1 MSSVLIVDD
10 DQNTIKGLLDHVP
23 WQELGLNQVS
33 TAMNGVE
40 ALAMIRKQQPD
51 ILITDIYMPK
61 MDGLELIEI
70 VAQEFP
76 EIYIVI
82 HSGYDEFDNAR
93 QAMKFGVQHFFLK
106 PTTVSE
112 IKEVI
117 NDILTKMAV
126 DQKQKKLEKNY
137 QQQMENYL
145 SHSRESFLREMLV
158 SSSNRVNVSKERLA
172 LYNIPEHAQVVVASL
187 SLIRF
192 SYFTNQKERDWQL
205 KKFGANNI
213 IHETIDSALTED
225 LDIYVVDYSDFTI
238 ILIFIAKNP
247 DQDLQEISFDISQR
261 VLNNLLLYLN
271 LSLVIGIGEVKN
283 TIYQL
288 VDSYMESQQA
298 LEVAEYQEINKV
310 YSFDMVQDENKDF
323 VYPFEIFKEVN
334 VLINV
339 RDYQLIWEKW
349 EALEDYLIEEHTPPL
364 IVVQNICFNF
374 LSLFTINGDVNND
387 DISQSFSELYDLQSP
402 DEVIEWSKKK
412 VKEWI
417 DRLNEEYNQKH
428 GNQLVNEVK
437 KYVQENYDQKVVLA
451 EIAKSLYVNRNY
463 LSQLFKKVTGES
475 FVQYLNK
482 YRIEKAKEFMHENNY
497 MVYEISEMVG
507 FQNSTYF
514 SQVFKSITGTSP
526 SEYYS
531 TLREP
536 KNA

>member
-10 DQNTIKGLLDHVP
+10 DHTTIKGLLDHVP
-23 WQELGLNQVS
+23 WQELGVNQVL
-33 TAMNGVE
+33 TAINGIE

-82 HSGYDEFDNAR
+82 QSGYDEFDNAR

-106 PTTVSE
+106 PATVSE

-192 SYFTNQKERDWQL
+192 SYFTNQKEREWQL

-213 IHETIDSALTED
+213 IHETIDRFLSED
-225 LDIYVVDYSDFTI
+225 LDIFVVDYSDFTI
-238 ILIFIAKNP
+238 ILIFIAKDP
-247 DQDLQEISFDISQR
+247 DLDLQELSYEISKM

-271 LSLVIGIGEVKN
+271 LSLVIG
-283 TIYQL
+283 
-288 VDSYMESQQA
+288 
-298 LEVAEYQEINKV
+298 
-310 YSFDMVQDENKDF
+310 
-323 VYPFEIFKEVN
+323 
-334 VLINV
+334 
-339 RDYQLIWEKW
+339 
-349 EALEDYLIEEHTPPL
+349 
-364 IVVQNICFNF
+364 
-374 LSLFTINGDVNND
+374 
-387 DISQSFSELYDLQSP
+387 
-402 DEVIEWSKKK
+402 
-412 VKEWI
+412 
-417 DRLNEEYNQKH
+417 
-428 GNQLVNEVK
+428 
-437 KYVQENYDQKVVLA
+437 
-451 EIAKSLYVNRNY
+451 
-463 LSQLFKKVTGES
+463 
-475 FVQYLNK
+475 
-482 YRIEKAKEFMHENNY
+482 
-497 MVYEISEMVG
+497 
-507 FQNSTYF
+507 
-514 SQVFKSITGTSP
+514 
-526 SEYYS
+526 
-531 TLREP
+531 
-536 KNA
+536 